1 MAGGGSTNNAGG
13 PYAQQP
19 NQQSAQQ
26 PTGGFGFGPSQFGPQ
41 IPQQNTTPQTVQA
54 GQASAPLLGGGS
66 YGFGPQ
72 QFGPQQQNPFGMTSN
87 TLAAQ
92 QTPFASAP
100 AQQPN
105 LSTAISQLKGGNQF
119 DAQNTMRQIVGL
131 PPIAAPA
138 YNPNP
143 SLTDAIGLLKSGNQG
158 GAQDMMRQIVG
169 LGQPATPA
177 AAPPPQTYMNVAP
190 PAAAPAPAASG
201 NVYTTPSRV
210 FGRRR

>member
-1 MAGGGSTNNAGG
+1 MAQGGVMNAANASQQSQQ
-13 PYAQQP
+13 PAQQP
-19 NQQSAQQ
+19 AQQ
-26 PTGGFGFGPSQFGPQ
+26 PSGGFGFGPNQFGPQ
-41 IPQQNTTPQTVQA
+41 MPQQSANPQQPN
-54 GQASAPLLGGGS
+54 APVLGGSS

-72 QFGPQQQNPFGMTSN
+72 QFGPQQQNPFGMTG
-87 TLAAQ
+87 TTFAAQ
-92 QTPFASAP
+92 QTPFAAAP

-105 LSTAISQLKGGNQF
+105 LSTAINQIKGGNQF

-131 PPIAAPA
+131 PPLAAPA

-143 SLTDAIGLLKSGNQG
+143 TMSDVTSLLRSGDQ
-158 GAQDMMRQIVG
+158 ASAKAMMQQMVG
-169 LGQPATPA
+169 LGQPSTPA

-201 NVYTTPSRV
+201 NVYTTPSRI